1 LNEQFTTCRGARR
14 YLIPRAGGYRL
25 VYPFFRSGK
34 MMPIGTTK
42 LTIRNGAIVC
52 RGHCQD
58 YGCSGPPYASAG
70 LKSLFELTTI
80 ANDFDGDVAAAV
92 NAASNASIER
102 DRQRR
107 PHGAFFNSNV
117 GGPFD
122 QLAD

>member
-1 LNEQFTTCRGARR
+1 M
-14 YLIPRAGGYRL
+14 
-25 VYPFFRSGK
+25 YPVFRSGK

-52 RGHCQD
+52 RGHRQD
-58 YGCSGPPYASAG
+58 FGCTGPPYASAG

-102 DRQRR
+102 DRPAPPAWR
-107 PHGAFFNSNV
+107 FFNSNV
-117 GGPFD
+117 GGRSTNWLTELNLPHRRHRTR
-122 QLAD
+122 LKR